1 MFWLFPPYSAIAFK
15 ADARSREQDEGTRPW
30 TPEERTGLKDQV
42 VPVMMA
48 LAGEPA
54 LQVQIGEAISLMAE
68 TDFPQEW
75 DSLIDVRVD

>member
-1 MFWLFPPYSAIAFK
+1 MC
-15 ADARSREQDEGTRPW
+15 QDDGTRPW
-30 TPEERTGLKDQV
+30 TPEERTALKDQV

-54 LQVQIGEAISLMAE
+54 LQVQIGESISLMAE

-75 DSLIDVRVD
+75 DNLIDVRCFLLNNSHFPSRLTP